1 MAKSIEPKLAS
12 GFRDYLPQDAAA
24 REWMIETIKG
34 VFKRFGFAPLDTPG
48 VEREEILTG
57 GDPNFKKQIFKLSL
71 AGQDEKTALRFDLT
85 VPLARVMAGY
95 SNEISKPFKRY
106 QVGNVWRGERA
117 QAGRFREFLQFD
129 ADIVGA
135 PAIAA
140 DAEFISLI
148 YEAFSALGFKKFVI
162 RVNNRKVL
170 NALPEYANFPK
181 VKMEEVLRIMDKLD
195 KIGWKKVEAEL
206 ISDPKLKKESLSR
219 IKEFLNIKGT
229 NGEILGSLIE
239 IFGEA
244 GASRDGVDELARL
257 RANIEALG
265 VPDEN
270 WKIDLSVARGL
281 GYYTGMVFETV
292 VNEYPEL
299 GSVASGGRY
308 DDLVSRFGTV
318 SIPATGG
325 SIGVDRLFMAL
336 EKLKL
341 FPDFSANASV
351 LMLNFDDESE
361 MICESLATELRQ
373 GGVSTE
379 FYLGQEKTL
388 RGQLAYAA
396 KGNYPFVLILGSDER
411 KKEMVQV
418 KNMKERTQKEVER
431 DEVLNYLKNSLN
443 V

>member
-1 MAKSIEPKLAS
+1 MK
-12 GFRDYLPQDAAA
+12 
-24 REWMIETIKG
+24 
-34 VFKRFGFAPLDTPG
+34 
-48 VEREEILTG
+48 
-57 GDPNFKKQIFKLSL
+57 
-71 AGQDEKTALRFDLT
+71 KTALRFDLT

-373 GGVSTE
+373 GVFQPSSISVRKRLCGASWPMPRKGIIPLCSSWVPMSVKRD
-379 FYLGQEKTL
+379 GAGEKYERENAERSGEG
-388 RGQLAYAA
+388 RGFKLSQKFSKCL
-396 KGNYPFVLILGSDER
+396 
-411 KKEMVQV
+411 KKNQ
-418 KNMKERTQKEVER
+418 KNFR
-431 DEVLNYLKNSLN
+431 S
-443 V
+443 